1 MLLRFKTT
9 WFLLLFLL
17 ISIPLM
23 AQQITGKVIDGKN
36 EPVIGAVITLIDK
49 EGKFITGT
57 SADIDGAFIIG
68 KIPEHAKKL
77 IISSMT
83 YENKTISITS
93 HKEDL
98 KLGTLKMGRTKSY
111 QLGQVNIKSAFE
123 AVVQRDDT
131 TAYNAAAFKTN
142 PDASAE
148 DLLKKLPGMDFTTG
162 KAKSQGED
170 ITKVLVDGKPFFGDD
185 PSTTLKNL
193 PAEII
198 DQIEVYDEKSEEAK
212 FTGFDDG
219 NTTKTVNIVT
229 KPEAKGGW
237 FGKVS
242 GGVGNEGKYT
252 IGGNVNYFKG
262 ARRVSVIG
270 HMNNVNEYNYAS
282 DDMGGGMVLGGGRGG
297 GNMFGGQGGITTTR
311 SIGVNYNDEWGDK
324 MEVSGSYFFNNRENL
339 QTQSLYRKYVLTEQL
354 GQEYQEDNES
364 KSENFNHQFNARLEY
379 KFDTMTSI
387 LLVPSFNIQNNNSFS
402 NLQGRTFSADNPLI
416 NSTLNTSDDESNSFN
431 ARTMFIV
438 RHKLAKPGRTVSV
451 WANIRYNN
459 NDGYGLLQA
468 DNVYEVDS
476 LNQTLDQEYRS
487 YNKGWNMNSSFT
499 YTEPLTKRLGL
510 RAQYGLRYEDGKSD
524 RRTYN
529 FDDFTQ
535 SYDDLET
542 PLSNDFTTQYITHRG
557 GFTLRYNDSLAS
569 FNLGLNA
576 QSATLTNERVLPNEF
591 SYKESFENLLPF
603 MRFRYKFS
611 KNKNFRIMYR
621 TYTDAPSVNQV
632 QDVIDNRNP
641 LQLSVGNPTLKQAY
655 QNYIRMRYNSSN
667 VEKSSNF
674 FVSLSG
680 RFTKD
685 YIGRS
690 TIIAEED
697 QVLDQGIILP
707 KGAQIRKPI
716 NIDGYQN
723 YEAYASYG
731 QPISFIKSNLNLST
745 SMGYTRTPGMINE
758 VVNFANNTYVGLGV
772 GIGSN
777 ISENVDFNVHT
788 NGRYNWVVNSI
799 NERSN
804 QEFYNQTTS
813 ATLNVIFWK
822 GIVFNTQASH
832 QFYTGLSDGYNQ
844 NFVLWNMGL
853 GKKFLKN
860 DKAEIRLSVYDLLG
874 QNSSIERT
882 ISEIYSE
889 DVRTNVLQR
898 YVMLSFTYKL
908 REFKGDTPSQGG
920 RGRGRF

>member
-1 MLLRFKTT
+1 
-9 WFLLLFLL
+9 
-17 ISIPLM
+17 
-23 AQQITGKVIDGKN
+23 
-36 EPVIGAVITLIDK
+36 
-49 EGKFITGT
+49 
-57 SADIDGAFIIG
+57 
-68 KIPEHAKKL
+68 
-77 IISSMT
+77 
-83 YENKTISITS
+83 
-93 HKEDL
+93 
-98 KLGTLKMGRTKSY
+98 
-111 QLGQVNIKSAFE
+111 
-123 AVVQRDDT
+123 
-131 TAYNAAAFKTN
+131 
-142 PDASAE
+142 
-148 DLLKKLPGMDFTTG
+148 
-162 KAKSQGED
+162 
-170 ITKVLVDGKPFFGDD
+170 
-185 PSTTLKNL
+185 
-193 PAEII
+193 
-198 DQIEVYDEKSEEAK
+198 
-212 FTGFDDG
+212 
-219 NTTKTVNIVT
+219 
-229 KPEAKGGW
+229 
-237 FGKVS
+237 
-242 GGVGNEGKYT
+242 
-252 IGGNVNYFKG
+252 
-262 ARRVSVIG
+262 
-270 HMNNVNEYNYAS
+270 
-282 DDMGGGMVLGGGRGG
+282 
-297 GNMFGGQGGITTTR
+297 
-311 SIGVNYNDEWGDK
+311 
-324 MEVSGSYFFNNRENL
+324 
-339 QTQSLYRKYVLTEQL
+339 
-354 GQEYQEDNES
+354 
-364 KSENFNHQFNARLEY
+364 
-379 KFDTMTSI
+379 
-387 LLVPSFNIQNNNSFS
+387 
-402 NLQGRTFSADNPLI
+402 
-416 NSTLNTSDDESNSFN
+416 
-431 ARTMFIV
+431 
-438 RHKLAKPGRTVSV
+438 
-451 WANIRYNN
+451 
-459 NDGYGLLQA
+459 
-468 DNVYEVDS
+468 
-476 LNQTLDQEYRS
+476 
-487 YNKGWNMNSSFT
+487 
-499 YTEPLTKRLGL
+499 
-510 RAQYGLRYEDGKSD
+510 
-524 RRTYN
+524 
-529 FDDFTQ
+529 
-535 SYDDLET
+535 
-542 PLSNDFTTQYITHRG
+542 
-557 GFTLRYNDSLAS
+557 
-569 FNLGLNA
+569 
-576 QSATLTNERVLPNEF
+576 
-591 SYKESFENLLPF
+591 
-603 MRFRYKFS
+603 
-611 KNKNFRIMYR
+611 MYR

-697 QVLDQGIILP
+697 QVLDQGIILH
-707 KGAQIRKPI
+707 KGAQIRRPI